1 MQSLMRVFLVL
12 SMSLALALYGAALA
26 APASGPMT
34 ELVICGEDGAE
45 TIRLDATGSP
55 AEPTSQCCKCQSC
68 LAAFDAFV
76 PQQAFAL
83 AAPDLSSR
91 TLTLGAGHI
100 FCTDRALFPMPLG
113 PPAVPSARMS
123 RNSIGAGSVFVSL
136 EFGQVS
142 RGWIVRPLGHFTEV
156 AR

>member
-1 MQSLMRVFLVL
+1 MGLIFTLL
-12 SMSLALALYGAALA
+12 MSLALAFYGAAIA
-26 APASGPMT
+26 SPASGPLT
-34 ELVICGEDGAE
+34 EMVICGEDGAE
-45 TIRLDATGSP
+45 TIQMDATGNP

-68 LAAFDAFV
+68 LAAVDAFV

-91 TLTLGAGHI
+91 TLTLGAGHVL
-100 FCTDRALFPMPLG
+100 CTDRALFPMPRG
-113 PPAVPSARMS
+113 PPTVPSARMS
-123 RNSIGAGSVFVSL
+123 RISIGAGSLFVSL